1 MKVKSESEIIQSS
14 PTVSDPMDCSLPG
27 SSVHRILQAR
37 VLEWGAIA
45 FSICPPEQHLI
56 SPHPVP
62 PVRKFPQASYPH
74 PSEGRQN
81 ENHNYRKLT
90 KWMTWITALSNSM
103 KLWAMPYRAKQDG
116 QVMVVSS
123 DKTWST
129 RERNGKSL
137 QHSCLENTMNSMKSK
152 IWHWKM
158 NFPGW

>member
-45 FSICPPEQHLI
+45 FSVCPPEQHLI

-90 KWMTWITALSNSM
+90 KLTHGSWPCLTQWNYKPCHAGPPKVDGSWWKVLTKPSPLEKGTANHFSILS
-103 KLWAMPYRAKQDG
+103 LRTQ
-116 QVMVVSS
+116 
-123 DKTWST
+123 
-129 RERNGKSL
+129 
-137 QHSCLENTMNSMKSK
+137 
-152 IWHWKM
+152 
-158 NFPGW
+158 

>member
-1 MKVKSESEIIQSS
+1 MHAFTGNFWAAAAAKSLQLCLTLCDPKTAVHQALPSLGFSRQEHFGCHFLFQCVKVKSEREVVQLCLTLSH
-14 PTVSDPMDCSLPG
+14 PKDCSLPG

-90 KWMTWITALSNSM
+90 NWMTWITALSNSM
-103 KLWAMPYRAKQDG
+103 RP
-116 QVMVVSS
+116 
-123 DKTWST
+123 
-129 RERNGKSL
+129 
-137 QHSCLENTMNSMKSK
+137 
-152 IWHWKM
+152 
-158 NFPGW
+158 